1 MAIHDVSHELRGE
14 HGKWAKSGSVL
25 HRMAGEA
32 ESAAK
37 GKGGHEEIL
46 AQVQKVGRGTGRR
59 VGGHRIDRTQKDKY
73 RVGLFKPGGGRD
85 THVYDTPHD
94 AAKAIHEGRHHE
106 PGAARP
112 EVARPEAAKPEAAK
126 PESMSQRATVM
137 KHLDEI
143 PGLLGVS
150 GQIQSSADRRVAV
163 AIGDIKDELS
173 GLPGSEDLNFI
184 RGKMAILAGAEQD
197 AAKRGG
203 MGSPSARVLA
213 ARLGDLQAQLIA
225 VYPEAAPAAKPESTK
240 DKKVSVGGLP
250 PGYTV
255 HESSRKNYMDQPIR
269 EVHHSTEGHV
279 ADLVPITESV
289 PQDVRGNV
297 AYGGFKQVKGYNYK
311 LVHPEVKAKSK
322 ADRQEAIKA
331 NSAYIPSYLQSRM
344 TQPQGQAARSAIQA
358 HEGVLKQARTPKSPS
373 TEQLM
378 AKAREIQAAEKARVR
393 G

>member
-112 EVARPEAAKPEAAK
+112 EAARPEAARPKTPAARQRAVEEHKAMIRQAEAAK
-126 PESMSQRATVM
+126 
-137 KHLDEI
+137 
-143 PGLLGVS
+143 
-150 GQIQSSADRRVAV
+150 
-163 AIGDIKDELS
+163 
-173 GLPGSEDLNFI
+173 
-184 RGKMAILAGAEQD
+184 
-197 AAKRGG
+197 
-203 MGSPSARVLA
+203 A
-213 ARLGDLQAQLIA
+213 AR
-225 VYPEAAPAAKPESTK
+225 PEVKAPEQAKPESTK
-240 DKKVSVGGLP
+240 GKKVSVGGLP